1 MAAAAEPE
9 NGGAVRSEELPAANS
24 RPDAPVDEKPTAG
37 EIAPTSKPVVVIDP
51 GHGGGD
57 TGEVGA
63 KATREKDVVLQIALV
78 TTELLKDSYEVV
90 LTRREDVS
98 LTQEQRS
105 SEAVFRDADAFVSLH
120 LGASSSTMA
129 NSIGIFVPGGSVT
142 TTPAGRTMSAVPDV
156 QRDSASRQFAGQLA
170 SSLHESTSA
179 TMRGVFAAPCRVFQG
194 LAMPAVLVEAGFVT
208 NPLEED
214 LLAGEAYQ
222 RSIAEGLAAGIRAFL
237 SSQR

>member
-1 MAAAAEPE
+1 MAAAAGPE

-24 RPDAPVDEKPTAG
+24 LPDAPADERPTAR
-37 EIAPTSKPVVVIDP
+37 ETAPSSKPVVVIDP

-78 TTELLKDSYEVV
+78 TAELLKDSYEVV

-129 NSIGIFVPGGSVT
+129 NSIGIFVPSGSVT

-156 QRDSASRQFAGQLA
+156 QRDSASRQFAGHLA

-194 LAMPAVLVEAGFVT
+194 LEMPAVIVEAGFVT

-222 RSIAEGLAAGIRAFL
+222 RTIAEGLAAGIRAFL